1 MSDERNDYK
10 KREELLRKMIESVVV
25 PNYPQIEDIIIT
37 SFFFRAMRCYEVLVV
52 INTTDFTL
60 EKKISEEI
68 NTLFK
73 TFFLSHTVSKNKL
86 KCSALSSH
94 FNLVDYVQVR
104 LRIRHCNVLHLERP
118 QPYSQY

>member
-1 MSDERNDYK
+1 MSDESNDYK

-73 TFFLSHTVSKNKL
+73 MASLNEKGRNGR
-86 KCSALSSH
+86 
-94 FNLVDYVQVR
+94 DYVDV
-104 LRIRHCNVLHLERP
+104 HFA
-118 QPYSQY
+118 

>member
-73 TFFLSHTVSKNKL
+73 MASLNEEGI
-86 KCSALSSH
+86 
-94 FNLVDYVQVR
+94 NGRDYVEV
-104 LRIRHCNVLHLERP
+104 HFA
-118 QPYSQY
+118 

>member
-1 MSDERNDYK
+1 MSDEKNDYK

-73 TFFLSHTVSKNKL
+73 MASLNEKGINGR
-86 KCSALSSH
+86 
-94 FNLVDYVQVR
+94 DYVDV
-104 LRIRHCNVLHLERP
+104 HFA
-118 QPYSQY
+118 

>member
-25 PNYPQIEDIIIT
+25 PSYPQIEDIIIS
-37 SFFFRAMRCYEVLVV
+37 SFFFRGMRCYEVLVV
-52 INTTDFTL
+52 INTNDFTL

-73 TFFLSHTVSKNKL
+73 MASLNEEGINGRDHVDV
-86 KCSALSSH
+86 H
-94 FNLVDYVQVR
+94 FA
-104 LRIRHCNVLHLERP
+104 
-118 QPYSQY
+118 

>member
-25 PNYPQIEDIIIT
+25 PNYPQIEDIIIS

-52 INTTDFTL
+52 INTNDFTL

-73 TFFLSHTVSKNKL
+73 MASLNEKGINGR
-86 KCSALSSH
+86 
-94 FNLVDYVQVR
+94 DYVDV
-104 LRIRHCNVLHLERP
+104 HFA
-118 QPYSQY
+118 